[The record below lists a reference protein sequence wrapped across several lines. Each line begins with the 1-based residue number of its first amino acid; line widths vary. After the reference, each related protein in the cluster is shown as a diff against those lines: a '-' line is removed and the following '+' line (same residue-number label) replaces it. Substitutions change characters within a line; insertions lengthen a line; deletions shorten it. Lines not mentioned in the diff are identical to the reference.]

1 MPNLFSLR
9 SSFYAMNKRMLLP
22 LTLLLVSASALLAA
36 DNGNPP
42 ITITRATGPIAVD
55 GKLDD
60 AGWKGATRVDQWWET
75 NPGENAVPKAKSTGW
90 LTYDDHFFYAGFEF
104 DDPNPKDVRAPFND
118 RDHISGNT
126 DDYGGVIIDA
136 RNDGKT
142 GVLFLV
148 NARGVQYDAVSDDS
162 TGNEDNSPDFFWDSA
177 TRLTDKGWVLE
188 IRIPFST
195 LRYKNANPNTWGI
208 MLYRN
213 WPRDRRYQMF
223 ANKIPRGNN
232 CFICNENKLLGL
244 ENLPPGGHVVY
255 APYVTAKEIG
265 EMRGDLGTDLRNRP
279 AKGDGGMDVKWTPN
293 PDTAIDATVNPD
305 FSQVETDSVVVSTN
319 ERFAIFFPEKRPFF
333 LEGVELFST
342 PIQAVYTRTITSP
355 RWGLRTT
362 GKLGENAY
370 TMLIAQDRGGGSV
383 IIPSAQGSDLADQ
396 QFSSTVAIGR
406 VRHDFGKSF
415 ISFLATMRENQ
426 GGAHNRVFGPDFQ
439 WKNDHDTLTGQFLV
453 SDTRTPNL
461 PTLNDEWNGQKLR
474 SHAAF
479 FWYQHQTKTWDLY
492 SEYGDY
498 GDKFRADSGFV
509 PQVGYRTNYAEAGH
523 TWFPTGFFS
532 RVRAFSMAQYQ
543 SQQDGS
549 ELYRLLSFGFG
560 ADGKYRSF
568 SRWRYAY
575 DTVRNGNTLFQRH
588 QLLFS
593 EQFSISKR
601 FPQAGFSGWVGQDVD
616 FSNNRLAK
624 GANIS
629 PFVTIRPTEHLELGL
644 SATERWLTPR
654 GYEHRLFTSQ
664 VEQLK
669 ATYTFNARMF
679 LRAIVQNSHTN
690 RNKDVYTFD
699 VDPHSGR
706 LASQLLFAYKLN
718 WQTVMYLGYSDIRDI
733 LSERNDFALAGR
745 QYFLKLSYAFQQ

>member
-1 MPNLFSLR
+1 M
-9 SSFYAMNKRMLLP
+9 AKRLLLS
-22 LTLLLVSASALLAA
+22 LTLVVCGSALFAA

-42 ITITRATGPIAVD
+42 IHITRAAGAITVD

-60 AGWKGATRVDQWWET
+60 EAWKTATRVDQWWET
-75 NPGENAVPKAKSTGW
+75 NPGENAEPKAKSIGW
-90 LTYDDHFFYAGFEF
+90 LTYDDRYFYAAFEF
-104 DDPNPKDVRAPFND
+104 DDPEPKNVRAPFND
-118 RDHISGNT
+118 RDHIGGNT

-148 NARGVQYDAVSDDS
+148 NARGVQYDSVSDDS
-162 TGNEDNSPDFFWDSA
+162 TGNEDSSPDYFWDSA
-177 TRLTDKGWVLE
+177 ARLTDKGWVLE

-223 ANKIPRGNN
+223 ANKIPRGSN

-255 APYVTAKEIG
+255 APYVTAKEVG
-265 EMRGDLGTDLRNRP
+265 ELRGDLGSDLRNRP
-279 AKGDGGMDVKWTPN
+279 VKGDGGLDVKWTPN
-293 PDTAIDATVNPD
+293 ADTAIDATLNPD
-305 FSQVETDSVVVSTN
+305 FSQVETDSVVISTN

-355 RWGLRTT
+355 RWGLRST
-362 GKLGENAY
+362 GKYGENAY
-370 TMLIAQDRGGGSV
+370 TLLVAQDRGGGSV
-383 IIPSAQGSDLADQ
+383 ILPSPQGSGLGDQ
-396 QFSSTVAIGR
+396 EFSSTVLIGR

-415 ISFLATMRENQ
+415 IAFLATLRENQ

-439 WKNDHDTLTGQFLV
+439 WKTEHETITGQVLV
-453 SDTRTPNL
+453 SDTRTPNRPEL
-461 PTLNDEWNGQKLR
+461 ADEWNGQSLR

-479 FWYQHQTKTWDLY
+479 VWWQHQTKVWDVY
-492 SEYGDY
+492 SELGDY

-509 PQVGYRTNYAEAGH
+509 PQVGYRNNYLEVGR
-523 TWFPTGFFS
+523 TMFPSGFFS
-532 RVRAFSMAQYQ
+532 RFRTFAMAQYQ

-549 ELYRLLSFGFG
+549 QLYRLLSFGFG
-560 ADGKYRSF
+560 ADGKFRSF

-575 DTVRNGNTLFQRH
+575 DTVRNGDTLFQRH

-593 EQFSISKR
+593 EQFSVNKLIS
-601 FPQAGFSGWVGQDVD
+601 QTGFNGWVGQDVD
-616 FSNNRLAK
+616 YANNRLGN
-624 GANIS
+624 GANLS
-629 PFVTIRPTEHLELGL
+629 MFATVRPTEHLELAL
-644 SATERWLTPR
+644 NASERWLTPR
-654 GYEHRLFTSQ
+654 GSGHRLFTSQ
-664 VEQLK
+664 AEQLR
-669 ATYTFNARMF
+669 ATYTFNAKMF

-690 RNKDVYTFD
+690 RNRDIYTFD
-699 VDPHSGR
+699 VDPHGGS

-718 WQTVMYLGYSDIRDI
+718 WQTVMYLGYSDLRDI
-733 LSERNDFALAGR
+733 LSERNDFAVAGR
-745 QYFLKLSYAFQQ
+745 QFFLKLSYAFQQ